1 MRIDFPYK
9 GFETFEPVEIP
20 DENLMGVYE
29 PRALGQGED
38 SEAVVKR
45 GFANPIGAPR
55 LREVAQTSDR
65 VLILIDDYTRGT
77 PVPKI
82 LPHVVEELIAAGVDE
97 KKITLLTAQGSHRR
111 MTDDELKKKL
121 GPFFGRL
128 DTHQHDWHDSARLHR
143 FGTLADGTPVTANKL
158 LAENDLVMGI
168 VSIAPHRIKGF
179 SGGSKI
185 AFPGASG
192 PEMQSKVQWE
202 GAQRMSETVMGVAEN
217 PMRLQMEEAAKIA
230 GLRYVVN
237 VVSDPKKNIVGC
249 FVGDPVASHR
259 EGCLLSR
266 KVFSAPMPSRAPI
279 VLIDSHP
286 ADYDFWQSAKGYY
299 AGVMAVEKGGTLILV
314 APNPEGVAHNH
325 PNVLKIGYRPY
336 KELKAMVDSG
346 QVDDIVGA
354 AVLAD
359 NCQILESHDCIMVS
373 PGISIDEK
381 KRLNIRHAQT
391 AQDALEMAFEKQGK
405 KAKVAVLRQGGHI
418 LPIIAGESEA
428 AQRA

>member
-1 MRIDFPYK
+1 MRIDFPYP
-9 GFETFEPVEIP
+9 GFETFEPVEVP
-20 DENLMGVYE
+20 DDNLMGVYE
-29 PRALGQGED
+29 PRAMGEGGD

-55 LREVAQTSDR
+55 LREVVQSGDR

-77 PVPKI
+77 PVPRI
-82 LPHVVEELIAAGVDE
+82 LPHVVEELTAAGVDDE
-97 KKITLLTAQGSHRR
+97 RITLLTAQGSHRR
-111 MTDDELKKKL
+111 MTDDELKRKL
-121 GPFFGRL
+121 GPFFGRFT
-128 DTHQHDWHDSARLHR
+128 THQHDWRDSARLHR
-143 FGTLADGTPVTANKL
+143 FGALADGTPVTANKL

-185 AFPGASG
+185 AFPGAAG

-259 EGCLLSR
+259 EGCRLSR
-266 KVFSAPMPSRAPI
+266 EVFSTPIPSRAPI

-325 PNVLKIGYRPY
+325 PNFLKIGYRPY
-336 KELKAMVDSG
+336 QEIKAMVEAG

-359 NCQILESHDCIMVS
+359 NCQILESHDCVMVS
-373 PGISIDEK
+373 PGISIVEK
-381 KRLNIRHAQT
+381 KKLNIRHAQT
-391 AQDALEMAFEKQGK
+391 VQDALEMAFEKQGK

-428 AQRA
+428 AKRA

>member
-1 MRIDFPYK
+1 MKIDFPYE
-9 GFETFEPVEIP
+9 GYEAFEPVEIP
-20 DENLMGVYE
+20 DENLLGVYE
-29 PRALGQGED
+29 PRALGAGED
-38 SEAVVKR
+38 SEAVMRR
-45 GFANPIGAPR
+45 GFANPIGAPQ
-55 LREVAQTSDR
+55 LREVAKADDR

-77 PVPKI
+77 PVPKV
-82 LPHVVEELIAAGVDE
+82 LPHVLEELKAAGVDE
-97 KKITLLTAQGSHRR
+97 GKITLLTAQGSHRK

-121 GPFFGRL
+121 GPFFGRFPI
-128 DTHQHDWHDSARLHR
+128 HQHNWRDSARLHR
-143 FGTLADGTPVTANKL
+143 FGALADGTPVTANSL

-179 SGGSKI
+179 SGGAKI
-185 AFPGASG
+185 AFPGVAG

-217 PMRLQMEEAAKIA
+217 PMRLQMEEAARIA

-237 VVSDPKKNIVGC
+237 IVSDPRKNIAGC
-249 FVGDPVASHR
+249 FVGEPVASHR
-259 EGCLLSR
+259 EGCRLSR
-266 KVFSAPMPSRAPI
+266 EVFGARIPARAPI
-279 VLIDSHP
+279 VLIDAHP

-336 KELKAMVDSG
+336 EELRAMVEAG
-346 QVDDIVGA
+346 QVDDVVGA

-359 NCQILESHDCIMVS
+359 NCQILESHDCVMVS
-373 PGISIDEK
+373 PGITIEEK

-391 AQDALEMAFEKQGK
+391 VQDALEMALEKQGRR
-405 KAKVAVLRQGGHI
+405 AKVAVLRQGGHI
-418 LPIIAGESEA
+418 LPLIAGESEA
-428 AQRA
+428 AERG